1 MKARANKLTDALEA
15 RMDERYDALKAHTDE
30 RYDKLKAR
38 MDERFDKLQAR
49 MDERL
54 GALERRILDLEK
66 DKARLDGF
74 QEVVSEWSA
83 LRTDL
88 SAYRV
93 KTAPRT

>member
-1 MKARANKLTDALEA
+1 
-15 RMDERYDALKAHTDE
+15 MDERYDALKAHT
-30 RYDKLKAR
+30 
-38 MDERFDKLQAR
+38 DERFDKLQAR

-66 DKARLDGF
+66 DKARLDWF